1 MTKKRK
7 DQLPPSLPE
16 PDDVESSMEL
26 IDEFVIVSSGADP
39 QTQAWGD
46 ATNRKWRKIHHLR
59 ISAIQEVAAGRP
71 IVREARFRDSCFW
84 HGILLRETSQFYVY
98 ELRHHES
105 NELLGEA
112 RITKSKTHLEP
123 CQNCADHPQTR
134 NTQGYID

>member
-7 DQLPPSLPE
+7 GHLPPDLPD

-26 IDEFVIVSSGADP
+26 IDEFVIVSSAADP
-39 QTQAWGD
+39 ETQAWGET
-46 ATNRKWRKIHHLR
+46 TNQKWREIHHRR

-71 IVREARFRDSCFW
+71 IVREGRFRGNCFW
-84 HGILLRETSQFYVY
+84 HGILNRETSQFYVY

-112 RITKSKTHLEP
+112 RITKSKAHLEP
-123 CQNCADHPQTR
+123 CENCADHPQTR
-134 NTQGYID
+134 YTQGWID